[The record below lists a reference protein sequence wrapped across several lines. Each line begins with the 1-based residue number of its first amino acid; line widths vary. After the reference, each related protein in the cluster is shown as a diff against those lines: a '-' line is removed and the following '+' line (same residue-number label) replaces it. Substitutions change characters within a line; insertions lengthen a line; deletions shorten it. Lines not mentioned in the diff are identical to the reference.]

1 MLELSLMF
9 ALGAEC
15 MPLSELKCK
24 ELEVKQNTVC
34 CNTKLKNL
42 KTKLGKNITAKVHP
56 QGAQAQDK
64 QMDSEINNKDSLYM
78 VDGE

>member
-56 QGAQAQDK
+56 
-64 QMDSEINNKDSLYM
+64 
-78 VDGE
+78 

>member
-1 MLELSLMF
+1 MSNPVLASASQKKWANTSVIPKRREMLEVSLMF

-34 CNTKLKNL
+34 CNIKLKNL
-42 KTKLGKNITAKVHP
+42 KTKLGKNITA
-56 QGAQAQDK
+56 
-64 QMDSEINNKDSLYM
+64 
-78 VDGE
+78 

>member
-1 MLELSLMF
+1 MIPKRREMLEVSLMF

-34 CNTKLKNL
+34 CNIKLKNL
-42 KTKLGKNITAKVHP
+42 KTKLGKNITA
-56 QGAQAQDK
+56 
-64 QMDSEINNKDSLYM
+64 
-78 VDGE
+78 